1 MNVIRNHTRD
11 RAVRWLALSMLL
23 GALLALA
30 TPASAIERNFAGSA
44 QLDYMFVPTARSAKA
59 SPNTFDGFTMEFA
72 GKLAVDFSDKIS
84 ANMKVCYGCHGFEA
98 DMMYFDLRVADELNF
113 RVGRFSPSFGA
124 FNLRHDPA
132 NHRLSDKPLPY
143 DMGRMLRMREWKLGV
158 LPSPFPDNGLEINGT
173 KSLGESV
180 AFDYAAYVVSGFKAN
195 ANPTD
200 IDFSL
205 SHSPTAYYVDDNS
218 RPTFG
223 ARASLTFKLADT
235 SDLTVGAS
243 TMYGTYD
250 PTNDLSYL
258 IVGGDA
264 TLRFDKLNIRAEY
277 LGRRTE
283 FATNQP
289 NIFKYAVATSNGDF
303 SVKHGAYFEV
313 EEGLTPELDLV
324 GRIDGL
330 FRVGNV
336 EAASELDR
344 RSSVFRYTLGTAYAI
359 ERGLRIKFSTELWE
373 FSDRDTL
380 TGRKLELSM
389 HAAVAGSF

>member
-1 MNVIRNHTRD
+1 MRSARFLLIAASTL
-11 RAVRWLALSMLL
+11 LA
-23 GALLALA
+23 ALLALA

-44 QLDYMFVPTARSAKA
+44 QLDYQFVPTARDAKA
-59 SPNTFDGFTMEFA
+59 SPSTFDGFTMEFA

-113 RVGRFSPSFGA
+113 RIGRFSPSFGG

-143 DMGRMLRMREWKLGV
+143 DMGRMLRMRQWKEGI
-158 LPSPFPDNGLEINGT
+158 LPSPFPDNGLEVNGT
-173 KSLGESV
+173 KALGSSV
-180 AFDYAAYVVSGFKAN
+180 QLDYAAYVVSGFKAGP
-195 ANPTD
+195 NPLD

-205 SHSPTAYYVDDNS
+205 SHSPQAYYVDDNS

-223 ARASLTFKLADT
+223 ARASLTFKLGET

-264 TLRFDKLNIRAEY
+264 TLRLDKFNVRAEY
-277 LGRRTE
+277 LGRRTQ
-283 FATNQP
+283 FSTADPTV
-289 NIFKYAVATSNGDF
+289 FKYVVADANGDF
-303 SVKHGAYFEV
+303 SMKHGAFLEV

-324 GRIDGL
+324 GRVDGM

-336 EAASELDR
+336 ESTSELDR
-344 RSSVFRYTLGTAYAI
+344 RSSVFRYTVGTAYAI
-359 ERGLRIKFSTELWE
+359 ERGLRIKFSTEIWE
-373 FSDRDTL
+373 FSDRDAL
-380 TGRKLELSM
+380 TGRKVELSM
-389 HAAVAGSF
+389 HTALAGSF